1 VVRNGQKGIKIVAPV
16 MGGDG
21 NIKVVDIKPA
31 WVFDVSQTDE
41 RTQRLAA

>member
-1 VVRNGQKGIKIVAPV
+1 MHQTRSHVAPV
-16 MGGDG
+16 VGGDG
-21 NIKVVDIKPA
+21 TAKVATSKPA